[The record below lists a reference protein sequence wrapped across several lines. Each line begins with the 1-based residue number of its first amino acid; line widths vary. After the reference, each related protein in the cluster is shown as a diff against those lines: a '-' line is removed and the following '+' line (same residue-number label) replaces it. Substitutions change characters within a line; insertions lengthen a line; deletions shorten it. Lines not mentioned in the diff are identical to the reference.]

1 MHEKPF
7 LTGRLFLALDMKE
20 ELGFS
25 TGEEQETAVL
35 VAVTTQK
42 QNAVQTAEYL
52 AELAFLASTSG
63 VVTLAGVYKAMSY
76 RRKKAL

>member
-1 MHEKPF
+1 
-7 LTGRLFLALDMKE
+7 MKE
-20 ELGFS
+20 GILHS

-35 VAVTTQK
+35 VAVTSQK

-63 VVTLAGVYKAMSY
+63 VLALHSFTQNLAKPLDAACRQGFDGASADAVGA
-76 RRKKAL
+76 

>member
-1 MHEKPF
+1 M
-7 LTGRLFLALDMKE
+7 RE

-42 QNAVQTAEYL
+42 QNAAQTAEYL

-63 VVTLAGVYKAMSY
+63 VVTLASFTQNLAKPDN
-76 RRKKAL
+76 RT